1 MNSRTKCVVS
11 IVVAVMLCFM
21 FFISVA
27 AIDTPWLPLKP
38 DGEEPT
44 AEGTDALEPDGE
56 EPTAEVK
63 DALEPDGE
71 EPTAEVTEALESD
84 GETEAVP
91 SAPTEPDQKETDTTD
106 ARDTTETSVEDPI
119 PQKGCSSNYTP
130 GLALVI
136 LPAALTLLLRR
147 RGEAGKHERRLHER

>member
-27 AIDTPWLPLKP
+27 AIDTPWLPL
-38 DGEEPT
+38 
-44 AEGTDALEPDGE
+44 EPDTE
-56 EPTAEVK
+56 KPEA
-63 DALEPDGE
+63 
-71 EPTAEVTEALESD
+71 TAEVTGALESD
-84 GETEAVP
+84 SETESVP
-91 SAPTEPDQKETDTTD
+91 PAPTEPDQQETDTTD
-106 ARDTTETSVEDPI
+106 ARDTTEMSVEDPI
-119 PQKGCSSNYTP
+119 PQKGCSANYTP
-130 GLALVI
+130 GFALII

>member
-1 MNSRTKCVVS
+1 MNNRTKCVVS

-21 FFISVA
+21 FSILVA

-44 AEGTDALEPDGE
+44 AEVTDALEPDGE
-56 EPTAEVK
+56 EPTAEVT
-63 DALEPDGE
+63 D
-71 EPTAEVTEALESD
+71 ALESD
-84 GETEAVP
+84 GETESVP
-91 SAPTEPDQKETDTTD
+91 SAPMEPDQKETDTTE

-119 PQKGCSSNYTP
+119 PQKGCGSNYTP
-130 GLALVI
+130 DLALII

>member
-44 AEGTDALEPDGE
+44 AEVTDALEP
-56 EPTAEVK
+56 
-63 DALEPDGE
+63 
-71 EPTAEVTEALESD
+71 D

-91 SAPTEPDQKETDTTD
+91 SAPTEPDQEETDTTE

-130 GLALVI
+130 GFALII